1 MVMYHWTN
9 HMEQV
14 RQQENMILHLIIR
27 LHNNPQEDLTLIRV
41 GQDHH
46 HHSHTMELHHLI
58 NTQLA
63 SHK

>member
-1 MVMYHWTN
+1 MVMYHRTT

-14 RQQENMILHLIIR
+14 RQEETRILYLNLRHP
-27 LHNNPQEDLTLIRV
+27 NNHQEDLTLIQV

-46 HHSHTMELHHLI
+46 HSHNMELHHLI